1 MLNERRKNGVLRGEP
16 SKFYNQVAVRLVL
29 LVIVIN
35 KLRKNFFVNESIPSK
50 MMDMED
56 NNLMIFCYKT
66 VLTRRLFKHVSLK
79 DLIK

>member
-35 KLRKNFFVNESIPSK
+35 KLRKNFFINESIPSK
-50 MMDMED
+50 
-56 NNLMIFCYKT
+56 IWK
-66 VLTRRLFKHVSLK
+66 
-79 DLIK
+79 III